1 MECPLPHDQILERVC
16 TNMRRL
22 FVARGGSPDRPW
34 IHCGQKN
41 GCSTLMAII
50 GKTTAGECLLVVVGG
65 GPEGKLPS
73 ETDMI
78 LDRLVFGILRSDPSL
93 AVGEAPEHENC
104 ARCGAGSTPSAK
116 GNWFRLR
123 LCRRHPRLCSRCVE
137 GDGFGK
143 PWEMTCCSDC
153 KRESTSLLDVL
164 GVKTVV
170 LAWRVDTGVER
181 SNTAAVAE
189 AAARDMLLR
198 SGGGPDKE
206 AFTFFDWRKAAVNPV
221 AHCVTPPHRRLQT
234 ASQPSLNIPALRKWY
249 KSNPSVSVSSFSGL
263 V

>member
-1 MECPLPHDQILERVC
+1 
-16 TNMRRL
+16 
-22 FVARGGSPDRPW
+22 
-34 IHCGQKN
+34 
-41 GCSTLMAII
+41 MAII

-221 AHCVTPPHRRLQT
+221 AHCVTPPHRRLAKEET
-234 ASQPSLNIPALRKWY
+234 TKVLERHRVSLKQVQRLFHTDPVAKFLGFIVGDFVEIVVAAPGGAQLRNY
-249 KSNPSVSVSSFSGL
+249 RL
-263 V
+263 VV